1 MKIAVTVAGSEA
13 KESAFVVWRGFKE
26 SIIKASECGYDG
38 VELALKDAS
47 EIDEGRLKQWLELYG
62 MEVSC
67 ISTGQVFADRGM
79 YFTHQDP
86 VIHRETVGV
95 FAGLIK
101 LASVF
106 GGKVNIGRARGFI
119 PEGSSRQMTEKRFI
133 ETMREICDIAGQY
146 NVEMILEPVN
156 RYEINFI
163 NSVDERA
170 AILEQVG
177 RTNCGLQPD
186 VFHMNIEDDDIGKSL
201 MRNKKWIRYVHL
213 ADSNRYAPGMGHI
226 DFQGVFDAL
235 RMADYDGWV
244 SVEILP
250 GEDPDKMAKTS
261 IQYLKPLIQQYN
273 KS

>member
-26 SIIKASECGYDG
+26 SIKKASECGYDG

-119 PEGSSRQMTEKRFI
+119 PKGSSRQMTEKRFI

-163 NSVDERA
+163 NSVDEGA

-177 RTNCGLQPD
+177 RTNCGLQHY
-186 VFHMNIEDDDIGKSL
+186 FNAS
-201 MRNKKWIRYVHL
+201 
-213 ADSNRYAPGMGHI
+213 A
-226 DFQGVFDAL
+226 
-235 RMADYDGWV
+235 
-244 SVEILP
+244 
-250 GEDPDKMAKTS
+250 
-261 IQYLKPLIQQYN
+261 
-273 KS
+273 

>member
-26 SIIKASECGYDG
+26 SIKKASECGYDG

-133 ETMREICDIAGQY
+133 ETMREICDIEG
-146 NVEMILEPVN
+146 
-156 RYEINFI
+156 
-163 NSVDERA
+163 
-170 AILEQVG
+170 
-177 RTNCGLQPD
+177 
-186 VFHMNIEDDDIGKSL
+186 
-201 MRNKKWIRYVHL
+201 
-213 ADSNRYAPGMGHI
+213 
-226 DFQGVFDAL
+226 
-235 RMADYDGWV
+235 
-244 SVEILP
+244 
-250 GEDPDKMAKTS
+250 S
-261 IQYLKPLIQQYN
+261 IMWK
-273 KS
+273 

>member
-13 KESAFVVWRGFKE
+13 KDSAFVVWRGFEE
-26 SIIKASECGYDG
+26 SIRKASEYGYDG

-47 EIDEGRLKQWLELYG
+47 EIDKDKLRQWLDLYG

-79 YFTHQDP
+79 YFTHPDP
-86 VIHRETVGV
+86 VIHRETIDV

-101 LASVF
+101 LASEF

-119 PEGSSRQMTEKRFI
+119 PEESSRLMTEKRFT
-133 ETMREICDIAGQY
+133 ETMREICGIAGQY
-146 NVEMILEPVN
+146 HVEMILEPVN

-163 NSVDERA
+163 NSVDEGA
-170 AILEQVG
+170 ALLEQVG
-177 RTNCGLQPD
+177 STNCGLQPD
-186 VFHMNIEDDDIGKSL
+186 IFHMNIEDDDIGRSL
-201 MRNKKWIRYVHL
+201 MRNRKWIRYVHL

-226 DFQGVFDAL
+226 NFQGVFDAL
-235 RMADYDGWV
+235 KMADYDGWV

-250 GEDPDKMAKTS
+250 GEDPDKMAQAS

-273 KS
+273 KR

>member
-26 SIIKASECGYDG
+26 SIKKASECGYDG

-163 NSVDERA
+163 NSVDEGA

-226 DFQGVFDAL
+226 DFQGVFHAL
-235 RMADYDGWV
+235 KMADYDGWV

>member
-26 SIIKASECGYDG
+26 SIKKASECGYDG

-119 PEGSSRQMTEKRFI
+119 PKGSSRQMTEKRFI

-163 NSVDERA
+163 NSVDEGA

-201 MRNKKWIRYVHL
+201 MRNKKWIRYVHF

-250 GEDPDKMAKTS
+250 GEGPDKMAKTS

>member
-95 FAGLIK
+95 FADLIK

-163 NSVDERA
+163 NSVDEGA

>member
-13 KESAFVVWRGFKE
+13 KESAFVVWRGFEE

-163 NSVDERA
+163 NSVDEGA

>member
-26 SIIKASECGYDG
+26 SIKKASECGYDG

-163 NSVDERA
+163 NSVDEGA

-250 GEDPDKMAKTS
+250 GEDHDKMAKTS

>member
-26 SIIKASECGYDG
+26 SIKRASECGYDG

-163 NSVDERA
+163 NSVDEGA

>member
-26 SIIKASECGYDG
+26 SIKKASECGYDG

-133 ETMREICDIAGQY
+133 ATMREICDIAGQY

-163 NSVDERA
+163 NSVDEGA

>member
-13 KESAFVVWRGFKE
+13 KESAFVVWRGFEE
-26 SIIKASECGYDG
+26 SIRKASECGYDG

-47 EIDEGRLKQWLELYG
+47 EINGDKLRRWLEMYG
-62 MEVSC
+62 MEISC
-67 ISTGQVFADRGM
+67 ISTGQVFAERGM
-79 YFTHQDP
+79 YFTHP
-86 VIHRETVGV
+86 NPGVRRETIGV
-95 FAGLIK
+95 FADLIK
-101 LASVF
+101 LASEF

-119 PEGSSRQMTEKRFI
+119 SKDTSRQMTEKRFI

-163 NSVDERA
+163 NSVDEGA
-170 AILEQVG
+170 ALLEQVG
-177 RTNCGLQPD
+177 STNCGLQPD
-186 VFHMNIEDDDIGKSL
+186 IFHMNIEDDDIGRSL
-201 MRNKKWIRYVHL
+201 MRNRKWIRYVHL

-226 DFQGVFDAL
+226 NFQGVFDAL
-235 RMADYDGWV
+235 KMADYDGWV

-250 GEDPDKMAKTS
+250 GEDPDKMAQAS

-273 KS
+273 KR

>member
-26 SIIKASECGYDG
+26 SIKKASECGYDG

-163 NSVDERA
+163 NSVDEGA

-250 GEDPDKMAKTS
+250 GEDPDKMATTS